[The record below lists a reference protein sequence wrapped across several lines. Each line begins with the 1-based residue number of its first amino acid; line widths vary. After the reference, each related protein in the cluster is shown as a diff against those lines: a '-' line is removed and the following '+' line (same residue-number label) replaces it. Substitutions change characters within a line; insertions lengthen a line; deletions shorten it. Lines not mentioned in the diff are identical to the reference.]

1 MKIWCFVL
9 LAALCGAIISCDK
22 EKSGYEPD
30 TWLTKSEQ
38 EAILKSTVR
47 YFAKRPGAAT
57 EESKF
62 DAQHDNYYQ
71 AKVKETDLLFYY
83 PSNDM
88 YYCLVSQIAPSIL
101 GKRHATGIRFKLN
114 DKGELTEYE
123 EVFRTWK
130 MVPDTLQRRGYFLF
144 DKMVKGEPLEMYQ
157 TKNSNGVEYIE
168 FPDDLNSYD
177 KEARRWR
184 FKIVVDTLA
193 N

>member
-1 MKIWCFVL
+1 MKTWCFIL
-9 LAALCGAIISCDK
+9 FAAVFAAIISCNQ

-38 EAILKSTVR
+38 EAVLKSTVR
-47 YFAKRPGAAT
+47 YFAKRPEAAT
-57 EESKF
+57 DESKF
-62 DAQHDNYYQ
+62 DSQNDKYYE

-83 PSNDM
+83 PATDT
-88 YYCLVSQIAPSIL
+88 YYCLVSQIAPSIM
-101 GKRHATGIRFKLN
+101 GKRHATGIRFKLS

-130 MVPDTLQRRGYFLF
+130 MLPDTLQRRGYFLF
-144 DKMVKGEPLEMYQ
+144 DKMVKGEPLEQYQ
-157 TKNSNGVEYIE
+157 TKNSNGVEYVE
-168 FPDDLNSYD
+168 FPDDLNYYD

-184 FKIVVDTLA
+184 FKIEIDTLV